1 MIPQE
6 DNLNV
11 FKHDWLYW
19 RYPRNWG
26 KNIVDFFRR
35 IKWAWQRATR
45 GYCDLDVWNFD
56 VYHTNLI
63 IAALSNLAENHMGY
77 AVYLKDGTKIKDD
90 EEWTQYLL
98 KIEDHFKKAQEY
110 DDYYEEPFNAS
121 LLEELSN
128 AADIEY
134 TLGLDMLDN
143 AYRNLWD

>member
-11 FKHDWLYW
+11 FKHSWLYW

-45 GYCDLDVWNFD
+45 GYCDLDVWNFN

-90 EEWTQYLL
+90 EEWTQC
-98 KIEDHFKKAQEY
+98 IMEIVRHFKTAQEFEDYWEWPY
-110 DDYYEEPFNAS
+110 DKQDYEDAEAIIDTEYSIGFS
-121 LLEELSN
+121 LLEN
-128 AADIEY
+128 
-134 TLGLDMLDN
+134 T
-143 AYRNLWD
+143 YRNLWD